1 MRSADKN
8 NLAGYGRSIINQKE
22 CLLNLQKRQKL
33 KDLLIT
39 KFMQK
44 YGIKNADLILEEE
57 ISKFLQGEKLNDKDL
72 KRLDMKVRKLLNE
85 KISKDKLKEKLTQSL
100 QGISSNEIL
109 PKIETS
115 KTIENNTI
123 SPKTRNLKPTTII
136 NTEPSMD
143 TLCQKNLSNS
153 LYNPLKTYGNKRMY
167 KKPEEELAEL
177 EAEFAKE
184 EKENKNKYKRL
195 DFTEEGDEWSAI
207 AKYNRKLYEE
217 QIKLEKMKDEE
228 LKKRN
233 KADLDLQI
241 KQRLKQE
248 YENELKEK
256 EYDKIMKEHQK
267 EMDELDRKKQEEIK
281 KQVLREKESRDEQM
295 RQNYIRKRIEILKE
309 KKFEKNLVKNIKEG
323 IEKEKQKAIEKKK
336 KENEALLRAI
346 KENDLKMKMKK
357 EKEKR
362 DKEEEIK
369 MGEERIKM
377 QMKEDLQ
384 REKYYETIKNNGNKM
399 SLKADEI
406 LEKLRKDQE
415 EEDKRI
421 QHYYD
426 EKNRLEIDK
435 EKEKEIKKH
444 RDKFELKK
452 YLDMQIEE
460 RKKEEDFLKSLDYEQ
475 ARIWAIDCK
484 KYNEDEKEINKK
496 IREMNKRNMDS
507 VMEQI
512 NKKKKG
518 NKKTAMNETEYAM
531 PKIGYEDAYEYDISI
546 IQEELKKPIDEQN
559 ILYDACWR
567 VAMEDLMEVLID
579 ESQKLAYASGFDVD
593 IQTPREVIDEY
604 IAILESYLN
613 DDVPFR
619 VFRVFAFMASAL
631 NDKKEIFV

>member
-1 MRSADKN
+1 MFYNTYRSTKSSMRSADKN

-384 REKYYETIKNNGNKM
+384 REKYYEAIKNNGNKM

-426 EKNRLEIDK
+426 EKNRLEINK

-531 PKIGYEDAYEYDISI
+531 
-546 IQEELKKPIDEQN
+546 N
-559 ILYDACWR
+559 
-567 VAMEDLMEVLID
+567 
-579 ESQKLAYASGFDVD
+579 
-593 IQTPREVIDEY
+593 RE
-604 IAILESYLN
+604 ILEK
-613 DDVPFR
+613 
-619 VFRVFAFMASAL
+619 AKASLA
-631 NDKKEIFV
+631 K

>member
-1 MRSADKN
+1 MFYNTYRSTKSSMRSADKN
-8 NLAGYGRSIINQKE
+8 NLAGYGKSIINQRE

-44 YGIKNADLILEEE
+44 YGIKNADIILEEE
-57 ISKFLQGEKLNDKDL
+57 ISKFLQGEKLNDQDL
-72 KRLDMKVRKLLNE
+72 KRLDAKIKKLLRE

-100 QGISSNEIL
+100 QGINSNEIL
-109 PKIETS
+109 PKIDTAN
-115 KTIENNTI
+115 TIDNNTI
-123 SPKTRNLKPTTII
+123 SSKIKKMKPTILNTDPSNNTISV
-136 NTEPSMD
+136 PS
-143 TLCQKNLSNS
+143 LSN
-153 LYNPLKTYGNKRMY
+153 YNPLKTYGSKRLY

-177 EAEFAKE
+177 EAEIAKDE
-184 EKENKNKYKRL
+184 NENKNKYKRL
-195 DFTEEGDEWSAI
+195 DFSEEGDEWSAI

-217 QIKLEKMKDEE
+217 QIKLEKIKDEE

-281 KQVLREKESRDEQM
+281 KQILREKESRDEQM
-295 RQNYIRKRIEILKE
+295 RQNYIKKRIEILKE
-309 KKFEKNLVKNIKEG
+309 KKFEKNLVKYIQEG
-323 IEKEKQKAIEKKK
+323 IEKEKQDAIDKKK

-346 KENDLKMKMKK
+346 KENDLKIKMKK

-369 MGEERIKM
+369 MGEERMKM

-384 REKYYETIKNNGNKM
+384 REKYYESIKKNGIKM
-399 SLKADEI
+399 SSKADE
-406 LEKLRKDQE
+406 LLKRLRKEQE

-435 EKEKEIKKH
+435 EKEKEIKKF
-444 RDKFELKK
+444 REKFELKK

-496 IREMNKRNMDS
+496 IREMNKRNMAS

-512 NKKKKG
+512 NKKKK
-518 NKKTAMNETEYAM
+518 NKTIGMNETEYAM
-531 PKIGYEDAYEYDISI
+531 NR
-546 IQEELKKPIDEQN
+546 Q
-559 ILYDACWR
+559 
-567 VAMEDLMEVLID
+567 
-579 ESQKLAYASGFDVD
+579 
-593 IQTPREVIDEY
+593 
-604 IAILESYLN
+604 ILEK
-613 DDVPFR
+613 
-619 VFRVFAFMASAL
+619 AKASLA
-631 NDKKEIFV
+631 K

>member
-1 MRSADKN
+1 MFYNIYRSTKSSMRSADKN

-384 REKYYETIKNNGNKM
+384 REKYYEAIKNNGNKM

-531 PKIGYEDAYEYDISI
+531 
-546 IQEELKKPIDEQN
+546 N
-559 ILYDACWR
+559 
-567 VAMEDLMEVLID
+567 
-579 ESQKLAYASGFDVD
+579 
-593 IQTPREVIDEY
+593 RE
-604 IAILESYLN
+604 ILEK
-613 DDVPFR
+613 
-619 VFRVFAFMASAL
+619 AKASLA
-631 NDKKEIFV
+631 K

>member
-1 MRSADKN
+1 MFYNTYRSTKSSMRSADKN

-115 KTIENNTI
+115 KTIEKNTI

-531 PKIGYEDAYEYDISI
+531 
-546 IQEELKKPIDEQN
+546 N
-559 ILYDACWR
+559 
-567 VAMEDLMEVLID
+567 
-579 ESQKLAYASGFDVD
+579 
-593 IQTPREVIDEY
+593 RE
-604 IAILESYLN
+604 ILEK
-613 DDVPFR
+613 
-619 VFRVFAFMASAL
+619 AKASLA
-631 NDKKEIFV
+631 K